1 MYCLG
6 VVALTLPGMRLPN
19 TKKGTP
25 GTPASRQPRAS
36 KSSSHGGDAADG
48 HPRVKNDR
56 LAEPVFFSAS
66 VLYTRVTIWR
76 RTLAARTKMLGEA
89 HPDTAE
95 AMRELA
101 LALRSSRATEYR
113 REGLA
118 LDQKLK
124 MLSAKPQAEKQ
135 PRTRPQ
141 ARQPPNGV
149 VERGVKPAMRSKT
162 PGITALVRLPLST
175 GDASPNPNLTLTL
188 TPTPTLT
195 LTLALTLTPALT
207 LTLTRRT
214 PR

>member
-25 GTPASRQPRAS
+25 GTPASSQPRAS

-175 GDASPNPNLTLTL
+175 GDASPNPI
-188 TPTPTLT
+188 
-195 LTLALTLTPALT
+195 
-207 LTLTRRT
+207 
-214 PR
+214 

>member
-25 GTPASRQPRAS
+25 GTPASSQPRAS

-135 PRTRPQ
+135 PRTRR
-141 ARQPPNGV
+141 AASKAAA
-149 VERGVKPAMRSKT
+149 ERRS
-162 PGITALVRLPLST
+162 R
-175 GDASPNPNLTLTL
+175 
-188 TPTPTLT
+188 
-195 LTLALTLTPALT
+195 
-207 LTLTRRT
+207 TRRQACNAVQDSWHHSFGAAAAQHRRCE
-214 PR
+214 P